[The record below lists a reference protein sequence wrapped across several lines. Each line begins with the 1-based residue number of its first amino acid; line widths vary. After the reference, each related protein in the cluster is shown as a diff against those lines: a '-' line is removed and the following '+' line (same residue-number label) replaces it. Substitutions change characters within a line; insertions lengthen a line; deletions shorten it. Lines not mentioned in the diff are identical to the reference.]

1 MEKVRTLLS
10 GTDTSINLYQ
20 TASDGSISYSIQL
33 EAKDGTVLKQ
43 TPLSSFL
50 KIIRGAYL
58 NKPAAESIV

>member
-1 MEKVRTLLS
+1 MEKVQTLLS

-43 TPLSSFL
+43 IPLSSFL

-58 NKPAAESIV
+58 NKPADELTA